1 MAKTKDYLI
10 SSKTT
15 RLMFILSAIGMIAAL
30 IGILLLA
37 SARPQGKFVSLDT
50 SLQEQL
56 VEAAKEQLNNYHNN
70 EDGTVAIPIDLAM
83 DIVSERGFDEV
94 LANAN
99 LGSSPST
106 TDSNTEVSGE
116 DVYKSNCASCH
127 QATGAGIPGA
137 FPPLA
142 ASAIN
147 HAKNNRDYLP
157 SAVLFGLM
165 GEIDVNGQTYNGAM
179 PAWKHLS
186 DNEIS
191 AVINYVISAWDDSTG
206 IEKYTPD
213 EIAVIR
219 AKNLGNSDILDLRSK
234 KAAESVTTEA
244 VVEET
249 NPETTLSTSTETA
262 TEAVVEEA
270 VVEETNTETALST
283 STETATETVA
293 TTTTAELSA
302 NGQAVYDG
310 NCASCHQATG
320 KGIAGA
326 FPPLAGNVVNYA
338 KNNRDYL
345 PSAVLFGLMGEIDVN
360 GQTYNGAMPAWKHL
374 SDNDIADVINHI
386 ISNWDNATGI
396 EPYIA
401 DEVAAIRSKD
411 LSFDDVL
418 KLRSISA
425 TASATDQTTTEAAL
439 STATETTVAA
449 AAFDWQEIGESA
461 YNNCSACHQA
471 NGNGIPG
478 AFPALN
484 KNAANLYNTNR
495 DYLALTVITGISGAI
510 EVDGQSYNGA
520 MPAWAHL
527 SDEQIA
533 GVLNHVLSSWD
544 NPSIAKDFK
553 AYSPEEIKAYRE
565 LGLSSEEVLSLRP

>member
-10 SSKTT
+10 SSKAT
-15 RLMFILSAIGMIAAL
+15 RLMFILSAVGMVAAL

-99 LGSSPST
+99 IGSSPST
-106 TDSNTEVSGE
+106 TDSNAEVSGA
-116 DVYKSNCASCH
+116 DVYSANCASCH

-142 ASAIN
+142 ANAIN
-147 HAKNNRDYLP
+147 HAKNNREYLP
-157 SAVLFGLM
+157 AAIINGLT

-191 AVINYVISAWDDSTG
+191 AVINHVISAWDDSTG

-213 EIAVIR
+213 EIAAIR
-219 AKNLGNSDILDLRSK
+219 AKNLGNSDILDLRSQ

-249 NPETTLSTSTETA
+249 NTETALSTSTETA
-262 TEAVVEEA
+262 TEAVVEET
-270 VVEETNTETALST
+270 VVEEAN
-283 STETATETVA
+283 TETATETVA

-326 FPPLAGNVVNYA
+326 FPPLAGNVINHA

-374 SDNDIADVINHI
+374 SDQDIADVINHI
-386 ISNWDNATGI
+386 ISNWDDATGI
-396 EPYIA
+396 EPYTA
-401 DEVAAIRSKD
+401 DEVAAIRSKG

-425 TASATDQTTTEAAL
+425 TASATDEATTEATV
-439 STATETTVAA
+439 STATETAVAN

-478 AFPALN
+478 AFPPLN
-484 KNAANLYNTNR
+484 KHIANLYNSNR
-495 DYLALTVITGISGAI
+495 DYLALVVLSGLTGEIK
-510 EVDGQSYNGA
+510 VDDQTFNGA
-520 MPAWAHL
+520 MPSWKQL

-533 GVLNHVLSSWD
+533 AVLNHALSSWD
-544 NPSIAKDFK
+544 NPSIVKDFK
-553 AYSPEEIKAYRE
+553 AYTPDEIKDYRSK
-565 LGLSSEEVLSLRP
+565 GLSSEEVLSLRP